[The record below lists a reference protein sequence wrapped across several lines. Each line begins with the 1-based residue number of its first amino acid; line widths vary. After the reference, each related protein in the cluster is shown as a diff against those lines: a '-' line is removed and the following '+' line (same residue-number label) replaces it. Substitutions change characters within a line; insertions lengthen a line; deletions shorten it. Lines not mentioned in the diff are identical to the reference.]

1 MSLATPSDAY
11 LTDYSAEIYFLSTE
25 DDKTLFHTY
34 ISYDMDKIKG
44 HFGTEDY
51 NKFRMKAW
59 ANVPLSDS
67 EILRL
72 RVYVLRNNE
81 IEDFTVQY
89 EAKLNGNKRKTV
101 LPLKSGNSYQDADKI
116 IFRSDYGHVD
126 SRRNKL
132 KHTNVEILNS
142 QGTKINED
150 QSSFINQG
158 FEIPNYERAI
168 HYVLMQA
175 EKHNPLVGALYW
187 ISPFKIHR
195 RRAEYFQKS
204 GRRTPCQLLYVL
216 SLGT

>member
-1 MSLATPSDAY
+1 MILIAFEVANVSIASNVLTENRTDKISFYVHGKEVTLNSIGDNACVNMSLATPSDAY

-132 KHTNVEILNS
+132 KHTNV
-142 QGTKINED
+142 
-150 QSSFINQG
+150 G
-158 FEIPNYERAI
+158 F
-168 HYVLMQA
+168 
-175 EKHNPLVGALYW
+175 
-187 ISPFKIHR
+187 
-195 RRAEYFQKS
+195 
-204 GRRTPCQLLYVL
+204 
-216 SLGT
+216 